1 MKILKTWQ
9 AFNENRQAAWGAGSF
24 NNDRSAN
31 AAAGGAPQQPN
42 DPRLTTDAFD
52 RMKSNIAMGQLK
64 MQQITKQVFKDGGWG
79 MKITNNLDLEKLKI
93 IHMFRDENSNTL
105 DLFIEFKFKENDTT
119 YFGKFSNWGGFNNMT
134 FKSNFLTSSTIYN
147 KKVEAILKRIILK
160 WFEPELGDYKLINKK
175 CRTWDSMGDLYE
187 LKENARIKVIDVQLE
202 NSKPMIHIKIGDK
215 FRYITD
221 IDYWFFKWWFEKIK
235 PVEKKFES
243 VSHQGP
249 PKLTIS
255 DPIVE
260 NAMDLIAKLYDVKQ
274 SHDIGKDVLEYQNII
289 KMLNNTT
296 GLNFELPQKLEHALI
311 LMKLFEE
318 DENLSMEENDDIL
331 TMSIE
336 EFRKILQNISTRYY
350 LRIHGDLDNLI
361 KTGIFDGN

>member
-1 MKILKTWQ
+1 MKIIKTWQ
-9 AFNENRQAAWGAGSF
+9 VFNENRQAAWGAGSF

-79 MKITNNLDLEKLKI
+79 MKNTNDLDLEKLKI
-93 IHMFRDENSNTL
+93 IHLFRDENSSSI

-119 YFGKFSNWGGFNNMT
+119 YFGKFSNWGGFNNVT

-147 KKVEAILKRIILK
+147 KKVEAILKRILLK
-160 WFEPELGDYKLINKK
+160 WFEPDLGDYKLINKK

-221 IDYWFFKWWFEKIK
+221 VDYWLFKWWFEKIK
-235 PVEKKFES
+235 TVEKKFENYRAS
-243 VSHQGP
+243 QGP
-249 PKLTIS
+249 PPTHIKDST
-255 DPIVE
+255 VE
-260 NAMDLIAKLYDVKQ
+260 NAMNLITKLYDVE
-274 SHDIGKDVLEYQNII
+274 DITEHQNII
-289 KMLNNTT
+289 KELNELT
-296 GLNFELPQKLEHALI
+296 GLFFEVPQTLDQSLI
-311 LMKLFEE
+311 LMRLFEE

-331 TMSIE
+331 NMSFD
-336 EFRKILQNISTRYY
+336 EFKKILQNIATRYY
-350 LRIHGDLDNLI
+350 LKIHGNLDNLI
-361 KTGIFDGN
+361 KTGIVDGD